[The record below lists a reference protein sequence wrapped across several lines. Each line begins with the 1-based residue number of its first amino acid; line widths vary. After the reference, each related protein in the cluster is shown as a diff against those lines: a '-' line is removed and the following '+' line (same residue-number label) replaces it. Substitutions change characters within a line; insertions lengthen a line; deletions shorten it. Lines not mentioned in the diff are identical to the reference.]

1 MKQNEIG
8 HLLNALWGDLQQPEV
23 LWQVATLAVCLG
35 LAWLAARAL
44 RRDSSASESAWR
56 VGQRGL
62 NRLLF
67 PLVALGLVLLARVVL
82 RQWHHVNLL
91 SVAVPLLISFAVIR
105 AVMFTLR
112 QAFAPSGWL
121 ATFERMLTL
130 VVWSVVALHIL
141 GLLPELI
148 DMLESVG
155 FAVGKQRLS
164 LWLLLQGMATVLV
177 TLLLALWIGSLMEAS
192 LLKAETIDGNLRLV
206 FARLSKAL
214 LIVLAVLIS
223 LPLVGIDLTALSVF
237 GGALGVGIGFG
248 LQKIAASYVSGFII
262 LLDRSI
268 RIGNVITVDQ
278 HKGEVTRITT
288 RYTVLRSLTG
298 IEAIIPNETLIGSVV
313 QNETYTNTRVR
324 LGVPVQVSY
333 KTDLDAAMRIM
344 IEAGRA
350 HPRVLPDPPP
360 KAYLIGF
367 ADSGVDLELGF
378 WIGDPQEGTLNVKS
392 DVNLAVWHAFRK
404 AGVEIPYPQREVRLL
419 NPPTAATGR
428 DV

>member
-8 HLLNALWGDLQQPEV
+8 HLLGALWSDLQQPEV
-23 LWQVATLAVCLG
+23 LWQVAALAFCLG

-44 RRDSSASESAWR
+44 RRTPAITAGAWR
-56 VGQRGL
+56 IGQSGL

-67 PLVALGLVLLARVVL
+67 PLFALGLVLLARVIL
-82 RQWHHVNLL
+82 GQWHNVNLL
-91 SVAVPLLISFAVIR
+91 SVAVPLLGSFAVIR

-121 ATFERMLTL
+121 ATFERMLAL
-130 VVWSVVALHIL
+130 MVWSVVALHIL
-141 GLLPELI
+141 GLLPALI
-148 DMLESVG
+148 DALESVG

-164 LWLLLQGMATVLV
+164 LWLLLQGIATVLF
-177 TLLLALWIGSLMEAS
+177 TLLLALWGGGLVEAR
-192 LLKAETIDGNLRLV
+192 LLKADTLDGNLRLV

-278 HKGEVTRITT
+278 QKGEVTRITT
-288 RYTVLRSLTG
+288 RYTVLRSLSG

-313 QNETYTNTRVR
+313 LNETYTNTRVR
-324 LGVPVQVSY
+324 ISVPVQVSY
-333 KTDLDAAMRIM
+333 KTDIEAAMRLM
-344 IEAGRA
+344 VEAGQG
-350 HPRVLPDPPP
+350 HPRVLADPPP
-360 KAYLIGF
+360 RAYLSAF

-378 WIGDPQEGTLNVKS
+378 WIGDPNEGTLNVKS
-392 DVNLAVWHAFRK
+392 DINLAIWHAFHK

-419 NPPTAATGR
+419 NPAPEDPARAI
-428 DV
+428 